1 MNKPSFETS
10 APLPEQ
16 PPWLLG
22 SVQAWGAH
30 TLDRQ
35 RLRQSAGQLRHHPRF
50 ATAKR
55 QFALNMLQA
64 FETHAPLNR
73 LLRGEG
79 ELAFLAFVLAL
90 HHERDPDDP
99 DSGATYSR
107 VLELFAVLEVG
118 SPTLV
123 KALLALTRIRGLLKV
138 EPAGGRKKRL
148 IPSDKLLQTLLVW
161 LRANLK
167 AVEILADLPEPAD
180 QLAAKPEMLYMIYR
194 FGVDA
199 YRHNRFILSEEFPA
213 VRTFMTRR
221 NGYLVLMSIIASL
234 QSRQDGVF
242 IAAVPTAD
250 LSAKLSISRGTV
262 RNLLNVAQQHG
273 WVGQMSRGSH
283 QIEISPE
290 FFEICEDWMSMELA
304 WMQGVANTA
313 WRVLA

>member
-1 MNKPSFETS
+1 MQPVFKNLS
-10 APLPEQ
+10 ALPEQ
-16 PPWLLG
+16 PPWLVG
-22 SVQAWGAH
+22 SVKEWGAH
-30 TLDRQ
+30 SLDRQ

-50 ATAKR
+50 ALAKR
-55 QFALNMLQA
+55 QFALNMLYA
-64 FETHAPLNR
+64 FETHPPLCR
-73 LLRGEG
+73 LLRGES

-107 VLELFAVLEVG
+107 VLELFGLLDVG

-138 EPAGGRKKRL
+138 EPVGGRKKRL
-148 IPSDKLLQTLLVW
+148 IPSETLLQTLLVW

-167 AVEILADLPEPAD
+167 AVEILAALPESAD
-180 QLAAKPEMLYMIYR
+180 KLGSRPDMLYMIYR

-199 YRHNRFILSEEFPA
+199 YRHNRFILSEDFPA
-213 VRTFMTRR
+213 VRTFMTRS
-221 NGYLVLMSIIASL
+221 NGYLVLMAIIATL
-234 QSRQDGVF
+234 QFRQDGVY

-262 RNLLNVAQQHG
+262 RNLLKVAQQHG

-304 WMQGVANTA
+304 WMQGVARTA